1 MPTTQYHSH
10 FIDDILFDPHCE
22 FDALTD
28 EQRQEMEDEHR
39 SLWLTEAGNLL
50 APHGLEILGNGDVV
64 GEIGLNIDRE
74 EIRTILNTIDDLDP
88 EEAFFTK
95 WANIN
100 AAN

>member
-10 FIDDILFDPHCE
+10 FIDDILFDPHRE
-22 FDALTD
+22 FDSLTD
-28 EQRQEMEDEHR
+28 EQREEMESEFR

-50 APHGLEILGNGDVV
+50 APHGLEILGNGDVIGEV
-64 GEIGLNIDRE
+64 GLDTDRE
-74 EIRTILNTIDDLDP
+74 EIRNILNTIGDLDP

-95 WANIN
+95 WADIN

>member
-1 MPTTQYHSH
+1 
-10 FIDDILFDPHCE
+10 
-22 FDALTD
+22 
-28 EQRQEMEDEHR
+28 MEDEYR

>member
-1 MPTTQYHSH
+1 MTTTQYHSH
-10 FIDDILFDPHCE
+10 FIDNIIFDPYHE

-28 EQRQEMEDEHR
+28 KQRQEMEDEHR
-39 SLWLTEAGNLL
+39 SLWLTEADNLL
-50 APHGLEILGNGDVV
+50 APHGLEILENGDVI
-64 GEIGLNIDRE
+64 GEIGLDIDRE

>member
-1 MPTTQYHSH
+1 MTTTQYHSH
-10 FIDDILFDPHCE
+10 FIDDILFDPHRE

-50 APHGLEILGNGDVV
+50 APHGLEILENGDVI

-74 EIRTILNTIDDLDP
+74 EIRNILNTIDDLDP
-88 EEAFFTK
+88 KGTFFTK
-95 WANIN
+95 WADIN

>member
-1 MPTTQYHSH
+1 MTATQYHSH

-22 FDALTD
+22 LDALTD
-28 EQRQEMEDEHR
+28 DQRQDMEDEHR
-39 SLWLTEAGNLL
+39 SLWLTEAGNRLP
-50 APHGLEILGNGDVV
+50 PHGLEILGNGDVI

-74 EIRTILNTIDDLDP
+74 AIRTILNTTDDLDP
-88 EEAFFTK
+88 KEAFFTR

>member
-10 FIDDILFDPHCE
+10 FIDDILFDPHRE
-22 FDALTD
+22 FDSLTD
-28 EQRQEMEDEHR
+28 EQRQEMEDEYR

-50 APHGLEILGNGDVV
+50 APHGLEILGNGDVIGEV
-64 GEIGLNIDRE
+64 GLDTDHE
-74 EIRTILNTIDDLDP
+74 EIRNILNTIGDLDS

-95 WANIN
+95 WADIN